1 MNNKT
6 LPDHIRAVAD
16 QMFALAERMA
26 EDDGPAAVH
35 ALELSGAAIIART
48 WADGIEGED
57 ERKRKGL
64 KNEQR

>member
-26 EDDGPAAVH
+26 EEDGPAATH
-35 ALELSGAAIIART
+35 ALELSGAANIART
-48 WADGIEGED
+48 WADGIEGE
-57 ERKRKGL
+57 EA
-64 KNEQR
+64 